1 MATYNPNE
9 LVRLSDTDEITLDP
23 NADIRGRKVVDSVGE
38 DLGKVHDLLVDP
50 TTNKVRA
57 LIVNHGHFLSKTTS
71 AIPVEAVSSITA
83 DEVVIDQVK
92 DKIGA
97 APAYDP
103 TLVYDEA
110 YYVDVY
116 GYYGYAPYWYE
127 DYVYPAY
134 PYYV

>member
-9 LVRLSDTDEITLDP
+9 LVRLSDTDEVTLDP
-23 NADIRGRKVVDSVGE
+23 DADVRGRKVVDSAGE
-38 DLGKVHDLLVDP
+38 DLGKVHDLLVDQ

-57 LIVNHGHFLSKTTS
+57 LVVNHGHLFSKTTS
-71 AIPVEAVSSITA
+71 AIPVDAVTRVTA

-92 DKIGA
+92 DKVGGA
-97 APAYDP
+97 PTYDP

-116 GYYGYAPYWYE
+116 GYYGYSPYWYDE
-127 DYVYPAY
+127 YVYPAY

>member
-1 MATYNPNE
+1 MTTYNPNE
-9 LVRLSDTDEITLDP
+9 LVRLSDTYEVTLDP
-23 NADIRGRKVVDSVGE
+23 DADIRGRKVVDSTGE
-38 DLGKVHDLLVDP
+38 DLGKVNDLLVDL

-57 LIVNHGHFLSKTTS
+57 LVVGHGHLFTKTTS
-71 AIPVEAVSSITA
+71 AIPVDAVARITA
-83 DEVVIDQVK
+83 DEVVIDRDK

-116 GYYGYAPYWYE
+116 GYYGYSPYWYDE
-127 DYVYPAY
+127 YVYPAY